1 MAIQAQ
7 QGVNKKK
14 KNRSINTS
22 CKQSVTISSMITYLQ
37 RKHKADDLQ
46 KTSRFEP
53 GQWVQ
58 IVAPTTNE
66 IEHISNLL
74 SLEPTLLQDVT
85 DIDEMPRFEIEDG
98 NAYLYTRFAWRG
110 SHGGIQ
116 TEPVLF
122 VITTNALVS
131 LTNRHFD
138 QLESLLATHESLT
151 THNAKHL
158 LLPTLNACIQS
169 YSNQLAYVGRQIR
182 TARNSLRD
190 EKFSNK
196 HFVRFVEIEDILNDF
211 LSELVPT
218 NNILLNLLAGRKLL
232 SFTENERDILEDL
245 QLETAQLI
253 DESKGYLKTIV
264 NIREAYSNI
273 MTNNLNRQ
281 IKILTTLTIVLTV
294 PTIVG
299 SFFGMNIDV
308 PLDDKPYAFMLV
320 AGGTLSFALLVLLI
334 LRKRDWL

>member
-1 MAIQAQ
+1 M
-7 QGVNKKK
+7 V
-14 KNRSINTS
+14 RYT
-22 CKQSVTISSMITYLQ
+22 Q
-37 RKHKADDLQ
+37 RKHKDDDFSIA
-46 KTSRFEP
+46 KKSEP

-58 IVAPTTNE
+58 LISPTKPE
-66 IEHISNLL
+66 IESVSAEL
-74 SLEPTLLQDVT
+74 SLEPSLLHDAT
-85 DIDEMPRFEIEDG
+85 DIDEMPRFEIEDD
-98 NAYLYTRFAWRG
+98 NAYLYTRFAWRN
-110 SHGGIQ
+110 SHGNIQ
-116 TEPVLF
+116 TEPILF
-122 VITTNALVS
+122 VIGGNTFVS
-131 LTNRHFD
+131 LTNRPFEPIETL
-138 QLESLLATHESLT
+138 LERQKHIT
-151 THNAKHL
+151 TSRPKHV
-158 LLPTLNACIQS
+158 LLPALNECIQS
-169 YSNQLAYVGRQIR
+169 YANQLAYVGRQIR

-218 NNILLNLLAGRKLL
+218 NNILLNLLAGRKVI
-232 SFTENERDILEDL
+232 SFTENDQDILEDL

-281 IKILTTLTIVLTV
+281 IRILTTLTIVLTV

-308 PLDDKPYAFMLV
+308 PLDDKPFAFPLV
-320 AGGTLSFALLVLLI
+320 VGITFGVAALVLYI
-334 LRKRDWL
+334 LRRRDWL

>member
-1 MAIQAQ
+1 
-7 QGVNKKK
+7 
-14 KNRSINTS
+14 
-22 CKQSVTISSMITYLQ
+22 MIRYIQ
-37 RKHKADDLQ
+37 RKHKDDEPNLAIQ
-46 KTSRFEP
+46 YEP
-53 GQWVQ
+53 GQWAQ
-58 IVAPTTNE
+58 LISPSTEE
-66 IEHISNLL
+66 IQALSEEL
-74 SLEPTLLQDVT
+74 SLESSLLKDAT
-85 DIDEMPRFEIEDG
+85 DLDEMPRFEIEDD
-98 NAYLYTRFAWRG
+98 NAYLYTRFAWR
-110 SHGGIQ
+110 STHGNIQ

-122 VITTNALVS
+122 VIGSTAFVS
-131 LTNRHFD
+131 LTNRSFEP
-138 QLESLLATHESLT
+138 LESLLERQKQLT
-151 THNAKHL
+151 TNRPKHL
-158 LLPTLNACIQS
+158 LLPSLNVCIQS

-218 NNILLNLLAGRKLL
+218 NNILLNLLAGRKVL
-232 SFTENERDILEDL
+232 SFTENDRDILEDL

-299 SFFGMNIDV
+299 SFFGMNLDV
-308 PLDDKPYAFMLV
+308 PFDDKPYAFLLV
-320 AGGTLSFALLVLLI
+320 IGVTLSVALLVLYI

>member
-1 MAIQAQ
+1 M
-7 QGVNKKK
+7 V
-14 KNRSINTS
+14 RYT
-22 CKQSVTISSMITYLQ
+22 Q
-37 RKHKADDLQ
+37 RKHKDDDYTIAS
-46 KTSRFEP
+46 KPEP

-58 IVAPTTNE
+58 LISPTKTE
-66 IEHISNLL
+66 IETVSNELA
-74 SLEPTLLQDVT
+74 LEPSLLHDAT
-85 DIDEMPRFEIEDG
+85 DIDEMPRFEIEDD
-98 NAYLYTRFAWRG
+98 NAYLYTRFAWRN
-110 SHGGIQ
+110 SHGNIQ
-116 TEPVLF
+116 TEPILL
-122 VITTNALVS
+122 VIGANTIVS
-131 LTNRHFD
+131 LTNRPFEP
-138 QLESLLATHESLT
+138 LESLLERQKQLT
-151 THNAKHL
+151 TNRPKHV
-158 LLPTLNACIQS
+158 LLPALNVCIQS
-169 YSNQLAYVGRQIR
+169 YANQLAYVGRQIR

-218 NNILLNLLAGRKLL
+218 NNILLNLLAGRKVI
-232 SFTENERDILEDL
+232 SFTENDRDILEDL

-281 IKILTTLTIVLTV
+281 IRILTTLTIVLTV

-308 PLDDKPYAFMLV
+308 PLDDKAFAFPLV
-320 AGGTLSFALLVLLI
+320 VGITFGVALLVLYI
-334 LRKRDWL
+334 LRRRDWL

>member
-1 MAIQAQ
+1 
-7 QGVNKKK
+7 
-14 KNRSINTS
+14 
-22 CKQSVTISSMITYLQ
+22 MIEYKQ
-37 RKHKADDLQ
+37 RKTKVAELEVQ
-46 KTSRFEP
+46 KEFAA
-53 GQWVQ
+53 GQWIQ
-58 IVAPTTNE
+58 LTSPTKEEIAFIANE
-66 IEHISNLL
+66 A
-74 SLEPTLLQDVT
+74 SLEPTLLIDAT

-98 NAYLYTRFAWRG
+98 KAYVYTRFAWKSNRG
-110 SHGGIQ
+110 NIE

-122 VITTNALVS
+122 VIGDNTFVS
-131 LTNRHFD
+131 ITNRPFE
-138 QLESLLATHESLT
+138 QLQNLLEVQQ
-151 THNAKHL
+151 HL
-158 LLPTLNACIQS
+158 VTSKPTLNVCLQS

-218 NNILLNLLAGRKLL
+218 NNILLNMLAGRKVL
-232 SFTENERDILEDL
+232 SFTEDDRDILEDL

-281 IKILTTLTIVLTV
+281 IKILTVLTIVLTV

-308 PLDDKPYAFMLV
+308 PLDQNPLAFPIV
-320 AGGTLSFALLVLLI
+320 VGGTLFFALIVLLF
-334 LRKRDWL
+334 LKRKDWL